1 MTREPRPPELSTLQT
16 PRLRPSTLPTIDK
29 ITGRI
34 VTGLLAMIVV
44 GVIGTLGV
52 AVYRLLG
59 LR

>member
-1 MTREPRPPELSTLQT
+1 MTRESRPPEFSTLHA
-16 PRLRPSTLPTIDK
+16 PPPRPSTLPTIDK
-29 ITGRI
+29 ITGR
-34 VTGLLAMIVV
+34 VVSGLLALIVL